1 MFEGVSLGSSSSD
14 IKELPLEHHGG
25 VGLPGAAGPGEDDGL
40 GVAGLSLHPDGLL
53 GHAVEILSR
62 PGRLS
67 GGVEGD
73 GVAHII
79 VRIYGEKDRAN
90 IGLET
95 VGIESKVQQLVM
107 KGFARSQHTLPR
119 LELPGAKYFQSS
131 PPAPPCL
138 VQTDV

>member
-14 IKELPLEHHGG
+14 IKELPQKHHGG
-25 VGLPGAAGPGEDDGL
+25 VGLPGPTGPGEDDGL
-40 GVAGLSLHPDGLL
+40 GVAGLSLHSDGLL
-53 GHAVEILSR
+53 GHAVEILRR
-62 PGRLS
+62 PGGLS
-67 GGVEGD
+67 GGVESD
-73 GVAHII
+73 GVAHIV
-79 VRIYGEKDRAN
+79 VRIDREKDRAN

-107 KGFARSQHTLPR
+107 KGFAWSQHTLPR
-119 LELPGAKYFQSS
+119 LEVPGAKYFQSS

>member
-1 MFEGVSLGSSSSD
+1 MLLSSYNSAGLSVGRSLGTAQGPQHGEGSGHVFEGVSLGASSSD
-14 IKELPLEHHGG
+14 IKELPKEHHGG

-67 GGVEGD
+67 GGVESD
-73 GVAHII
+73 GVAHIV
-79 VRIYGEKDRAN
+79 VRIDGEKDRAN

-95 VGIESKVQQLVM
+95 VGIESKV
-107 KGFARSQHTLPR
+107 
-119 LELPGAKYFQSS
+119 
-131 PPAPPCL
+131 
-138 VQTDV
+138 